1 MSLSSESS
9 RLSYVLLV
17 GRDGMQILNTTYP
30 FAVVDHHFRGSCV
43 LLRVLREAVCWSCC
57 GAFGGMFSWRPS
69 SNPYPEPSRRHH
81 RLHSL
86 SALAPGVCNTTQYV
100 SSGICVIGAMIRPSA
115 VYVEPSIPSKDP
127 SKINTSIVS
136 LDAVVC
142 ITHGDTNDFGMPHDV
157 PRCGGVA
164 FTWSNIPSPRE
175 TGFILKLLVH
185 EHQHHYG
192 WLMRLWRS

>member
-17 GRDGMQILNTTYP
+17 GRDGMQIPNTTYP
-30 FAVVDHHFRGSCV
+30 FAVVDHHFRGSRV

-69 SNPYPEPSRRHH
+69 SNPYPEPSRRNH

-86 SALAPGVCNTTQYV
+86 SALVSGVCNTTQYV

-115 VYVEPSIPSKDP
+115 VDVEPSYHPKTPRQPTPALHHWTQSFASHMVILTTSKCP
-127 SKINTSIVS
+127 MM
-136 LDAVVC
+136 C
-142 ITHGDTNDFGMPHDV
+142 HDV
-157 PRCGGVA
+157 VG
-164 FTWSNIPSPRE
+164 
-175 TGFILKLLVH
+175 
-185 EHQHHYG
+185 
-192 WLMRLWRS
+192 